1 MDAAAWLAQFRAADD
16 TFRHNQVRL
25 YREIGSRLVAER
37 APKAVKAPL
46 IGMTLEAGRVV
57 DPEESDV
64 PGAVRS
70 HWNAAMAV
78 GWGVKVVRAL
88 GAVPAVGLV
97 ETWSLRCARHDERLI
112 AVWWITT
119 KDGRASCSY
128 NLGIYQGPAAIGVEQ
143 LGVETLDSRVRA
155 ITKAVREGR
164 VDRKTGLP
172 AIPGPLQ
179 RRGLLDA
186 INGIRLPS

>member
-1 MDAAAWLAQFRAADD
+1 MDAATWLARFRAADD

-25 YREIGSRLVAER
+25 YREIGSRLAAER
-37 APKAVKAPL
+37 APKVVKSPP
-46 IGMTLEAGRVV
+46 IGVALEAGRVV
-57 DPEESDV
+57 DSEEPDV

-70 HWNAAMAV
+70 YWNRALGA
-78 GWGVKVVRAL
+78 GWRCKVVRAL
-88 GAVPAVGLV
+88 GAVPTIGLV

-119 KDGRASCSY
+119 KDGKASCSY
-128 NLGIYQGPAAIGVEQ
+128 NLGVYQGSAASGVEQ
-143 LGVETLDSRVRA
+143 LGMETLDSRVRA
-155 ITKAVREGR
+155 ITKAAREGR
-164 VDRKTGLP
+164 K

-186 INGIRLPS
+186 INGARLP